1 MWEGDMLAQERDA
14 ARLAKLIEVGIAL
27 SAERDHARLMERIL
41 VEAQALCE
49 ALSPTVARSTAHRS
63 ADGGTPA
70 HRGRTGDA
78 PGTQA
83 LCDADGGTLYLRT
96 GDAGPVRRRRWHA
109 LPAHR
114 GRWDGRLPPTA
125 SRCAKVVSHSTP

>member
-41 VEAQALCE
+41 VEAQALC
-49 ALSPTVARSTAHRS
+49 
-63 ADGGTPA
+63 
-70 HRGRTGDA
+70 
-78 PGTQA
+78 
-83 LCDADGGTLYLRT
+83 DADGGTLYLRTGDAPGTGDADGGTRT

-109 LPAHR
+109 LPAHPGTHGMDASPRRHRDVPRWCRIQPPEGGGVR
-114 GRWDGRLPPTA
+114 GTG
-125 SRCAKVVSHSTP
+125 